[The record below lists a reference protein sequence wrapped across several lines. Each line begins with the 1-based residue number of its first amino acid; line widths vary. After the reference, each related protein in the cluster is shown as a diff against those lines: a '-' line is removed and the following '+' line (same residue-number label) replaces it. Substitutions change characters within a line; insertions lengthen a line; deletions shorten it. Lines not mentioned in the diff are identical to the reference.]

1 MTGTVKFFNDAKG
14 YGFIIDD
21 QSKSEY
27 FIHYTGILMEGHRT
41 LKEGQ
46 SVTFE
51 IETDAK
57 TGKLRAYNVK

>member
-1 MTGTVKFFNDAKG
+1 
-14 YGFIIDD
+14 
-21 QSKSEY
+21 
-27 FIHYTGILMEGHRT
+27 MEGHRT

-57 TGKLRAYNVK
+57 TGKLRAYNRAFPEMAPLGELPSLRG